1 MGSRNDAVGLYPGNE
16 LSVTLFEEA
25 GDALFLFD
33 PETEEISD
41 VNPMAQR
48 LSGFSRSELLHL
60 QITYLFRS
68 ELQGGLQRL
77 RHAYKKTGVFH
88 SQEGFLLRHQ
98 QEEVWIPV
106 NLTVTR
112 LHGELKTLGLVT
124 ARDIR
129 EQREMYSQLQRMD
142 AELRRVLSCVSDCL
156 WSAEVDSSGRMTYRY
171 YSPVVE
177 QITGR
182 PPEHFLAA
190 PERWL
195 GLIHSDDR
203 PALHKAILRIKTG
216 HSTCE
221 EEIYRIL
228 RPDGTM
234 RWVRD
239 SIRASRNGAEGVLRL
254 DGVLTD
260 ITKHKESEEALRGSE
275 KRFRAL
281 VEKSMDAIA
290 LLDSQGTIIYASPS
304 TYAVLGY
311 TPEEFFGRKV
321 MEDIHPDDL
330 PRAKSQFEA
339 IQSGA
344 DKSFTTELRF
354 PHKDG
359 SWRYIE
365 AIAINRLDDPAVQ
378 AVVANYRDVTERR
391 AAEAALRE
399 SEERFRQLVENST
412 DLICETDAETRFTY
426 LSPNYRDVLGYE
438 SAELLGRRVFDLVH
452 PDDYSTVLADLS
464 QVGSSVTVYRFRH
477 KSGQWRWF
485 ESNGKSYQRATG
497 EIRVVI
503 FSRDISNRKRSEE
516 ELARERDLLRILM
529 DSVPHLIYFKDDQT
543 RYTRVNNAQMTNLG
557 LRRAEEAV
565 GRTDQDFY
573 PSELANE
580 FQADEIKILGS
591 GVALVDKLERQ
602 TGVDATERW
611 LCSTKVPIIEKG
623 GRISGIIGISRDI
636 TEQKKSEEAL
646 RASEAKYRTLIE
658 NLEQN
663 IFLKD
668 RHMRFVAVNRM
679 FCRQVGLPEAEI
691 LGKTDFDFYPAH
703 LAEKYRADDRLI
715 LAEGKRLELE
725 EQNFTDGQ
733 LRTVR
738 VIKTPVKDD
747 QGRIAGV
754 LGIFWDVTEQRALE
768 SQLRHAQKMEA
779 VGQLAGG
786 VAHDFN
792 NLLTV
797 ILGNVSLVQA
807 GLAAGDPHEE
817 LLSLTEKA
825 ALRAAELTS
834 KLLGFSRRTTLRL
847 ESTNLIAAVEE
858 TVALLRRTFDPRI
871 NLITQISPEPGQVRA
886 DLGQINQVLMNLCL
900 NARDAMPNGG
910 RLSLQ
915 LENATLTEEAARTH
929 LDARPGEFVRLRI
942 RDTGEGI
949 PPEVL
954 PHIFEP
960 FFTTKGPGRGT
971 GLGLAMVFGIIKQ
984 HQGWIECASQRG
996 EGTCFDIYLPR
1007 YVAQPEPSPIPPL
1020 HTAPQPGSETVLLVD
1035 DEAMIRNLGRTTL
1048 ERYGYH
1054 VLVAEDGLE
1063 ALEVYRI
1070 NKDRINLI
1078 VLDLTMPRMSGKDVV
1093 EKLVEIKS
1101 DIRILLA
1108 SGYSAEQV
1116 IDGYGDRIV
1125 GFIGKP
1131 FRPDDLARQVRAA
1144 LDKPSQ
1150 PATGTSEIR
1159 DTQFETANGRGSA

>member
-1 MGSRNDAVGLYPGNE
+1 MGSGNNAVNLYSGNE

-33 PETEEISD
+33 PETEEICD

-48 LSGFSRSELLHL
+48 LSGFARNELLRF

-68 ELQGGLQRL
+68 ENQGGLQRL

-88 SQEGFLLRHQ
+88 SQEGFLLRHLH
-98 QEEVWIPV
+98 EEVWIPV

-112 LHGELKTLGLVT
+112 LHGEPRTLGLIT

-156 WSAEVDSSGRMTYRY
+156 WSAEIDGSGRMTYRY

-182 PPEHFLAA
+182 PPEHFLAG

-195 GLIHSDDR
+195 SLIHADDR
-203 PALHKAILRIKTG
+203 SLLHKAILRIKGG

-221 EEIYRIL
+221 EAEYRIYRQ
-228 RPDGTM
+228 DGTL

-239 SIRASRNGAEGVLRL
+239 SIRASRNGSEGVLRL

-260 ITKHKESEEALRGSE
+260 ITKNKQAEEALRASE
-275 KRFRAL
+275 ERFRAL
-281 VEKSMDAIA
+281 VEKSADAIVLINA
-290 LLDSQGTIIYASPS
+290 DAKLLYASPS
-304 TYAVLGY
+304 TEQVLGFA
-311 TPEEFFGRKV
+311 PDEHLGKRV
-321 MEDIHPDDL
+321 VDSLHPDDQ
-330 PRAKSQFEA
+330 PRVLQLLTDCLTNPGKDIHAEF
-339 IQSGA
+339 
-344 DKSFTTELRF
+344 RY
-354 PHKDG
+354 PHQDG
-359 SWRYIE
+359 TWRHIE
-365 AIAINRLDDPAVQ
+365 GIGINRLNDPAVG
-378 AVVANYRDVTERR
+378 AIVFNYRDVTPRVR
-391 AAEAALRE
+391 AEAALRE

-412 DLICETDAETRFTY
+412 DLICETDSEIRFTY
-426 LSPNYRDVLGYE
+426 LSSNYRDVLGFE
-438 SAELLGRRVFDLVH
+438 SEELLGRKVFDLVH
-452 PDDYSTVLADLS
+452 ADDYAQVLADLS
-464 QVGSSVTVYRFRH
+464 QVNSTLAVYRIRH
-477 KSGQWRWF
+477 KNGQWRWF
-485 ESNGKSYQRATG
+485 ESTGKSYQRANG
-497 EIRVVI
+497 EIRVVV
-503 FSRDISNRKRSEE
+503 FSRDITNRKRAEE
-516 ELARERDLLRILM
+516 ALARERDLLRILM
-529 DSVPHLIYFKDDQT
+529 DSVPHLIYFKDEQT
-543 RYTRVNNAQMTNLG
+543 RYTRINNAQMTNLG
-557 LRRAEEAV
+557 LRYAHEAV
-565 GRTDQDFY
+565 GRTDHDFY
-573 PSELANE
+573 PGELARE
-580 FQADEIKILGS
+580 FQADEVEILRT
-591 GVALVDKLERQ
+591 GVALVDKIERQ

-611 LCSTKVPIIEKG
+611 LSATKVPIIEKDG
-623 GRISGIIGISRDI
+623 QISGIIGISRDI
-636 TEQKKSEEAL
+636 TEQKRSEEAL

-668 RHMRFVAVNRM
+668 EHLRFVAVNRV

-691 LGKTDFDFYPAH
+691 IGRSDFDFFPAH
-703 LAEKYRADDRLI
+703 LAEKYRADDRLV

-725 EQNFTDGQ
+725 EQNLSDGQ

-747 QGRIAGV
+747 QGRVAGV

-797 ILGNVSLVQA
+797 ILGNVSLA
-807 GLAAGDPHEE
+807 RATLAAADPNEE

-847 ESTNLIAAVEE
+847 ESTNLRGAFEE
-858 TVALLRRTFDPRI
+858 TLGLLRRTFDPRI
-871 NLITQISPEPGQVRA
+871 NIVTHLSPEPWQVRA

-900 NARDAMPNGG
+900 NARDAMPDGG
-910 RLSLQ
+910 RLSLE
-915 LENATLTEEAARTH
+915 LENVTLTPETARLH
-929 LDARPGEFVRLRI
+929 LDARQGEFVRLRI

-949 PPEVL
+949 PMEVL

-971 GLGLAMVFGIIKQ
+971 GLGLAMVFGIVKQ
-984 HQGWIECASQRG
+984 HRGWIECASQQG
-996 EGTCFDIYLPR
+996 HGTCFDIYLPR
-1007 YVAQPEPSPIPPL
+1007 QVELPESKSDLSAFVAPRSG
-1020 HTAPQPGSETVLLVD
+1020 TETILLVD
-1035 DEAMIRNLGRTTL
+1035 DEAMIRSLGRTTL

-1054 VLVAEDGLE
+1054 VLSAQDGLE
-1063 ALEVYRI
+1063 ALQVFQ
-1070 NKDRINLI
+1070 KHQAQINLV
-1078 VLDLTMPRMSGKDVV
+1078 VLDVTMPRISGHDVAQ
-1093 EKLVEIKS
+1093 KLLEI
-1101 DIRILLA
+1101 DPAVRILLA
-1108 SGYSAEQV
+1108 SGYAAEHLRV
-1116 IDGYGDRIV
+1116 SNNNRIL

-1144 LDKPSQ
+1144 LDKPMTT
-1150 PATGTSEIR
+1150 PEVR
-1159 DTQFETANGRGSA
+1159 DSTPEVA